1 MKYPARVFKT
11 KSDDGLTAKTT
22 VFLTEEGNVHV
33 HRRQFTNKITGHELI
48 LRKWKGLFYVETMM
62 AFKRKSFGTIM
73 AAISDLIEENEL
85 YKNILNHSVR

>member
-1 MKYPARVFKT
+1 
-11 KSDDGLTAKTT
+11 
-22 VFLTEEGNVHV
+22 
-33 HRRQFTNKITGHELI
+33 LI

-85 YKNILNHSVR
+85 YKKYP